1 MAEFITEARA
11 HATLGLSQYM
21 NRVYGWMAFGL
32 LVSAMTALI
41 ITSSPTLLIAILKNQ
56 ILFFGLIIAQF
67 GLVIGLSAKIKTL
80 SVTASRGL
88 FLAYTALTGVTFA
101 VILMAFTK
109 ESIMMTFVITAGSFA
124 GLSLFG
130 YVTRRDLSPIGR
142 FCVMGLWGLIIVSLI
157 AMFVPSMRTHSMQLV
172 YGVIGVIVFS
182 GLTAY
187 DTQKIKSIYLQHQM
201 DEKAEA
207 KSAIMGALT
216 LYLDFINLFLSL
228 LYLFGNRR

>member
-1 MAEFITEARA
+1 MAEFITQSRA
-11 HATLGLSQYM
+11 GATLGLSRFM
-21 NRVYGWMAFGL
+21 NRVYGWMSFGL
-32 LVSAMTALI
+32 FVSALTAFFV
-41 ITSSPTLLIAILKNQ
+41 TSSQTLITTILTHQ

-67 GLVIGLSAKIKTL
+67 GLVIWLSAKIQTL

-88 FLAYTALTGVTFA
+88 FLLYTALTGVTFA

-130 YVTRRDLSPIGR
+130 YVTKRDLGPIGS
-142 FCVMGLWGLIIVSLI
+142 FCMMGLWGLIIISLI
-157 AMFVPSMRTHSMQLV
+157 AMFVPSMRSHSMQLL
-172 YGVIGVIVFS
+172 YGVVGVIVFA

-187 DTQKIKSIYLQHQM
+187 DTQKIKSIYLQQQM
-201 DEKAEA
+201 SEKAES

-228 LYLFGNRR
+228 LYLFGDRR